1 MGAKMKKL
9 VICLILLAAV
19 IIPLACGNS
28 NNAPSGP
35 IGGGAA
41 PTATKTASPTGT
53 PIPGG
58 PTATFTSGGAAPT
71 NTPTFA
77 VPIPVFQHNFGTTS
91 APNGIVILGNSLT
104 AAEYDSGVGPMVENF
119 TIAAANN
126 GTVNVAP
133 GIGLNNFVWTTFPVP
148 NPAPTPQYNPLPQWT
163 PVATGLNAPQG
174 FVNQT
179 VGTIYSSTLDAQSG
193 GGAILYYGTIATI
206 GWQAGP
212 TGYGLG
218 YVYQPFSVTGFDNA
232 KLFSNPKGMG
242 ADSAGNVYIADTGWG
257 RIEQFNGLGPFHSWT
272 GNAGNAIPNVGGIPF
287 TTVAFKSPYAVVCDT
302 NNPATVYVA
311 DNGYSPPVVQMFSA
325 GGTTITGGFTTV
337 AGGTIHG
344 LAVSSIAPYNIYVAD
359 YGLGQIEIYSQTGN
373 LLGVITDPHG
383 YAEAATFTPNCLAF
397 DANGYIWAGD
407 AVNEQLVSFK

>member
-1 MGAKMKKL
+1 
-9 VICLILLAAV
+9 
-19 IIPLACGNS
+19 
-28 NNAPSGP
+28 
-35 IGGGAA
+35 
-41 PTATKTASPTGT
+41 
-53 PIPGG
+53 GG
-58 PTATFTSGGAAPT
+58 PTATNTPTSTPLGSTPT

-77 VPIPVFQHNFGTTS
+77 IPIPVFQHNFGTTA

-104 AAEYDSGVGPMVENF
+104 AAEYDSNVGPMVENF

-148 NPAPTPQYNPLPQWT
+148 NTAPTPQYNPLPAWT

-179 VGTIYSSTLDAQSG
+179 TGTIYSSTLDAQSG

-218 YVYQPFSVTGFDNA
+218 YVYQPYTNTGFDSKGFN
-232 KLFSNPKGMG
+232 NPKGMG
-242 ADSAGNVYIADTGWG
+242 ADSAGNVYIADTGNG
-257 RIEQFNGLGPFHSWT
+257 RIEQFNGNGPFHSWT
-272 GNAGNAIPNVGGIPF
+272 GNAGNAIANAGGIPF

-302 NNPATVYVA
+302 NSPATVYVA
-311 DNGYSPPVVQMFSA
+311 DNGYNPPVVQMFSA

-337 AGGTIHG
+337 VGGTIHG

-383 YAEAATFTPNCLAF
+383 YAEAGTFTPNCLAF

-407 AVNEQLVSFK
+407 AINEQIVSFK